1 MFISL
6 ARIIKFSLQDIGRNI
21 WLSLVTIVILVLTL
35 FSVNMLL
42 AVRAISSTAVSTIK
56 QKIDMSIYLKPD
68 APAERISFLQAKIAE
83 IPYVGEV
90 RFVSK
95 EEALANFTKNYQ
107 RDAKISEALRELGGV
122 NPLSPSLVVK
132 PKNLNDF
139 NALIQS
145 LQQTKDPIIEAGD
158 FDNHKEIIDKIDAIT
173 KKVSDAGL
181 IVSLLFVVVTLLVIY
196 NTARVAIYT
205 HRNEIAIMR
214 LVGAS
219 NWFIR
224 GPFLLSSLIYTL
236 IGMVL
241 LVSIFY
247 VFLNLLQPYL
257 ETFFAS
263 YNFNIINYF
272 SSNFVLIFG
281 AEFVVAALVN
291 LLAAWWAVGRY
302 TKV

>member
-1 MFISL
+1 MWISF

-35 FSVNMLL
+35 FSVNLLL

-56 QKIDMSIYLKPD
+56 EKIDMSIYLKPN
-68 APAERISFLQAKIAE
+68 APQDRIAFLQAKLSE
-83 IPYVGEV
+83 IPNIAEV

-95 EEALANFTKNYQ
+95 DEALLNFSKNYQ
-107 RDAKISEALRELGGV
+107 KDSKISEALRELGGT
-122 NPLSPSLVVK
+122 NPLSPSLVIR
-132 PKNLNDF
+132 PNNLTDF
-139 NALIQS
+139 NSLIPS
-145 LQQTKDPIIEAGD
+145 LQQVKDPIIESSD
-158 FDNHKEIIDKIDAIT
+158 FNNHKEIIEKIDAVT

-181 IVSLLFVVVTLLVIY
+181 LVSMIFVVITLLVIY

-205 HRNEIAIMR
+205 HRSEINIMR

-224 GPFLLSSLIYTL
+224 GPFLVSSLIYTM
-236 IGMVL
+236 IGMTA
-241 LVSIFY
+241 LVGIFY
-247 VFLNLLQPYL
+247 LFLNLLQPYL

-263 YNFNIINYF
+263 YNFNIISYF
-272 SSNFVLIFG
+272 SGNFLAIFG
-281 AEFVVAALVN
+281 AEFVIAALVN
-291 LLAAWWAVGRY
+291 FLAAWWAVGRY

>member
-1 MFISL
+1 M
-6 ARIIKFSLQDIGRNI
+6 RIIKFSLQDIARNV

-35 FSVNMLL
+35 FSVNLLL
-42 AVRAISSTAVSTIK
+42 AVRAISSTAVATVK

-68 APAERISFLQAKIAE
+68 ASAERINFLQTKIAE
-83 IPYVGEV
+83 IPNVGSV

-95 EEALANFTKNYQ
+95 EEALKQFTQNYQ
-107 RDAKISEALRELGGV
+107 KDAKISEALRELGGV
-122 NPLSPSLVVK
+122 NPLSPSLVIK
-132 PKNLNDF
+132 PKTVTDF
-139 NALIQS
+139 NSLIPS
-145 LQQTKDPIIEAGD
+145 LQQIKDPIIEASD
-158 FDNHKEIIDKIDAIT
+158 FNNHKEIIEKIDAVT

-181 IVSLLFVVVTLLVIY
+181 VVSLIFVIVTLLVIY

-205 HRNEIAIMR
+205 HRNEINIMR

-219 NWFIR
+219 SWFIR
-224 GPFLLSSLIYTL
+224 GPFLVSSLIYTL
-236 IGMVL
+236 IGMIV
-241 LVSIFY
+241 LVSGFY
-247 VFLNLLQPYL
+247 IFLNLLQPYL

-272 SSNFVLIFG
+272 TSNFGLIFG